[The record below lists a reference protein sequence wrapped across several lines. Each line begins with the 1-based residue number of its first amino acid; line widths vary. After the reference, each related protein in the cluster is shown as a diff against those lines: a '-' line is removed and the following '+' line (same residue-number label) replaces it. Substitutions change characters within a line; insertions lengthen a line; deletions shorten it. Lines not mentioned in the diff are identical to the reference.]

1 MEISQG
7 EAAYQLTRAK
17 SKWKNTRRVIL
28 TLCFILAFT
37 ITISIEVTSIV
48 TNKIK
53 MVDSQNITISTETTI
68 NELTVQLHALL
79 KLIMLKKKEITSQDA
94 KNLFKFI
101 KQIRSTLEKD
111 Y

>member
-7 EAAYQLTRAK
+7 EATYQLTRTN

-53 MVDSQNITISTETTI
+53 MVDNQNITKSNERTI
-68 NELTVQLHALL
+68 NELAIQLHVLL
-79 KLIMLKKKEITSQDA
+79 KLIMLKKKQITNQDA
-94 KNLFKFI
+94 KNVFKFI
-101 KQIRSTLEKD
+101 KQICSTLEKS
-111 Y
+111 